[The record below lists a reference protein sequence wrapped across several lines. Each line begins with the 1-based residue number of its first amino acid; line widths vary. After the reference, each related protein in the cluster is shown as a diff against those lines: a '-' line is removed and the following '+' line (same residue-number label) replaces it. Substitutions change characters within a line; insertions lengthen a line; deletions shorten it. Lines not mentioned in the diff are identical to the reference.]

1 MGVFCKL
8 PLYYRIPF
16 ALAFFGYMKKL
27 SLNAREIAKVNNV
40 AIMAGNDAKKLVP
53 IKPICEALGID
64 YASQF
69 TKIKNDED
77 LSSTVVLSTIVATD
91 GKEREMV
98 CLPMEFI
105 FGWLFTINPKNVKP
119 EAQEAVRTYRMQCY
133 HVLYEYFA
141 SYASFVNQKQKRQA
155 EDWVRI
161 QILKREF
168 HEAKNKLAKATKQMN
183 MTIDYSFEQWKANG
197 KQLILD
203 FDN

>member
-1 MGVFCKL
+1 
-8 PLYYRIPF
+8 
-16 ALAFFGYMKKL
+16 
-27 SLNAREIAKVNNV
+27 
-40 AIMAGNDAKKLVP
+40 MAGNDAKKLVP

-155 EDWVRI
+155 EDWTRI
-161 QILKREF
+161 QILKKEF

-183 MTIDYSFEQWKANG
+183 MTVDYSFEQWKANG

>member
-1 MGVFCKL
+1 
-8 PLYYRIPF
+8 
-16 ALAFFGYMKKL
+16 
-27 SLNAREIAKVNNV
+27 
-40 AIMAGNDAKKLVP
+40 MAGNDAKKLVP

-133 HVLYEYFA
+133 HVLRQLRQSKAETTSRRLGPYP
-141 SYASFVNQKQKRQA
+141 NPQKG
-155 EDWVRI
+155 VP
-161 QILKREF
+161 
-168 HEAKNKLAKATKQMN
+168 
-183 MTIDYSFEQWKANG
+183 
-197 KQLILD
+197 
-203 FDN
+203 

>member
-1 MGVFCKL
+1 MANL
-8 PLYYRIPF
+8 T
-16 ALAFFGYMKKL
+16 
-27 SLNAREIAKVNNV
+27 LNTKEIAKVNNV
-40 AIMAGNDAKKLVP
+40 AIMAGNDSKKLVP

-64 YASQF
+64 IESQRK
-69 TKIKNDED
+69 KIKEHPI
-77 LSSTVVLSTIVATD
+77 LSSTAVLSTVVASD
-91 GKEREMV
+91 GKAREMYCIPFV
-98 CLPMEFI
+98 
-105 FGWLFTINPKNVKP
+105 FGWLFTINPANVK
-119 EAQEAVRTYRMQCY
+119 EKSRESLIKYQQECY

-203 FDN
+203 FDD

>member
-1 MGVFCKL
+1 MYSVNCHFTTESPL
-8 PLYYRIPF
+8 PSLF
-16 ALAFFGYMKKL
+16 SDMKKL

-155 EDWVRI
+155 EDWARI
-161 QILKREF
+161 QILKKEF

-183 MTIDYSFEQWKANG
+183 MMVDYSFEQWKANG

>member
-91 GKEREMV
+91 RKEREMV

-155 EDWVRI
+155 EDWARI
-161 QILKREF
+161 QILKKEF

-183 MTIDYSFEQWKANG
+183 MTVDYSFEQWKANG

-203 FDN
+203 FDD

>member
-1 MGVFCKL
+1 MANL
-8 PLYYRIPF
+8 T
-16 ALAFFGYMKKL
+16 
-27 SLNAREIAKVNNV
+27 LNTREIAKVNNV
-40 AIMAGNDAKKLVP
+40 AIMAGNDPKKLVP
-53 IKPICEALGID
+53 IKPICGALGID
-64 YASQF
+64 YARQF
-69 TKIKNDED
+69 QKLKDDED
-77 LSSTVVLSTIVATD
+77 LGPTIGLTPTVAAD
-91 GKEREMV
+91 GKIREMV

-155 EDWVRI
+155 EDWARI
-161 QILKREF
+161 QILKKEF

-183 MTIDYSFEQWKANG
+183 MTVDYSFEQWKANG

-203 FDN
+203 FDD

>member
-1 MGVFCKL
+1 MYSVNCHFTTES
-8 PLYYRIPF
+8 PLSS
-16 ALAFFGYMKKL
+16 LFFGNMKNL
-27 SLNAREIAKVNNV
+27 SFNAKEIAKVNNV
-40 AIMAGNDAKKLVP
+40 AIMAGNDVKKLVP

-91 GKEREMV
+91 RKEREMV

-155 EDWVRI
+155 EDWARI
-161 QILKREF
+161 QILKKEF

-183 MTIDYSFEQWKANG
+183 MTVDYSFEQWKANG

>member
-1 MGVFCKL
+1 MANL
-8 PLYYRIPF
+8 T
-16 ALAFFGYMKKL
+16 
-27 SLNAREIAKVNNV
+27 LNTREIAKVNNV
-40 AIMAGNDAKKLVP
+40 AIMAGNDPKKLVP

-64 YASQF
+64 YARQF
-69 TKIKNDED
+69 QKLKDDED
-77 LSSTVVLSTIVATD
+77 LGPIIGLTPTVAAD
-91 GKEREMV
+91 GKIREMV

-119 EAQEAVRTYRMQCY
+119 EVQEAVRTYRMQCY
-133 HVLYEYFA
+133 HVLYEDFA

-183 MTIDYSFEQWKANG
+183 MTVDYSFEQWKANG
-197 KQLILD
+197 KQLLIE
-203 FDN
+203 FE

>member
-1 MGVFCKL
+1 
-8 PLYYRIPF
+8 
-16 ALAFFGYMKKL
+16 MKKL

-105 FGWLFTINPKNVKP
+105 FGWLFTINHKNVKP
-119 EAQEAVRTYRMQCY
+119 EAQGGCPNVSDAMLSCPIRILRLLRQ
-133 HVLYEYFA
+133 LRQSKA
-141 SYASFVNQKQKRQA
+141 RNDKQKTGP
-155 EDWVRI
+155 DI
-161 QILKREF
+161 QILKRSSM
-168 HEAKNKLAKATKQMN
+168 KR
-183 MTIDYSFEQWKANG
+183 EQTSQSYKANEHDG
-197 KQLILD
+197 RLLI
-203 FDN
+203 

>member
-1 MGVFCKL
+1 
-8 PLYYRIPF
+8 
-16 ALAFFGYMKKL
+16 MKKL

-155 EDWVRI
+155 EDWARI
-161 QILKREF
+161 QILKKEF

-183 MTIDYSFEQWKANG
+183 MTVDYSFEQWKANG

>member
-1 MGVFCKL
+1 
-8 PLYYRIPF
+8 
-16 ALAFFGYMKKL
+16 MKKL
-27 SLNAREIAKVNNV
+27 SLNARESAKVHNV

-91 GKEREMV
+91 RKEREMV

-155 EDWVRI
+155 EDWARI
-161 QILKREF
+161 QILKKEF

-183 MTIDYSFEQWKANG
+183 MTVDYSFEQWKANG

-203 FDN
+203 FDD